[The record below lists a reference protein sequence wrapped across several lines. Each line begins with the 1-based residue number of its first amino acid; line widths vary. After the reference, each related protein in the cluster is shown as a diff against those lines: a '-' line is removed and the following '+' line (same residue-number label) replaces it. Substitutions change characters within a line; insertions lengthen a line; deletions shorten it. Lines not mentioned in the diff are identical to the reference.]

1 MQLRSLHA
9 LLGPNLWSREAV
21 VTAEIEATACGELRY
36 DVPAGCGDRLLA
48 CLPELKEQP
57 DRFVDRLRRGLPTG
71 DVVARVA
78 AELQAVVV
86 GTPRAPALS
95 IGNDTETLRIVVPCE
110 DPPVT
115 RACLRAACDLVASA
129 VAGRSFDVAKQVE
142 RLRETANLICLGP
155 TTGTIVRAARERGIP
170 TRRLDDGS
178 LVLLGYGAKQHR
190 IRMAVTDRTGAI
202 PQDIAQDKELTK
214 QLLRDIGVPTPM
226 GRAVESAADAWR
238 AACEIGGPVV
248 VKPRNA
254 NHGRG
259 VTINL
264 TSREQVEK
272 AFTVAEPEGDGVL
285 VEEFAV
291 GAEHRLLVVD
301 GRMVAASRAE
311 PEQVVGDGVRTITQ
325 LVDELNADPRRGE
338 DWASPLCIVE
348 LDPPAR
354 LLLEQQGYK
363 PESIPA
369 RGATVLIHYNGEFLT
384 DVTDQVHPAL
394 AAACVLAAR
403 VIGLNI
409 AGIDMI
415 ARDISLPP
423 DEQEAR
429 IIEVNS
435 GPGMRMHFDP
445 QFGKPRPVGQFIID
459 GLFTRGDDGRIP
471 IAAVAGGPRA
481 ANIARLVRE
490 QLLPTRPH
498 LGLVGTDGLWVGRH
512 QLKSDPCDQAASGR
526 ALLLHPDV
534 DAAVFALSDESI
546 RRDGLAFDLCTVA
559 VLPTTGDPE
568 IRRLLVEAVH
578 PERGT
583 VVLEPGDAAGAK
595 LAADAGRKVVTA
607 AAADDAALAAAVVSL
622 LNEPRA

>member
-1 MQLRSLHA
+1 M
-9 LLGPNLWSREAV
+9 
-21 VTAEIEATACGELRY
+21 TAEIEAVALGELRY
-36 DVPAGCGDRLLA
+36 DAPEGLGERLLT

-57 DRFVDRLRRGLPTG
+57 DRFVERLRRGLPTG

-95 IGNDTETLRIVVPCE
+95 LPAGETDVAKIVVPCE

-115 RACLRAACDLVASA
+115 RECIRAAYDLVAAA
-129 VAGRSFDVAKQVE
+129 VAGLPCDVAQLVE

-178 LVLLGYGAKQHR
+178 LVLLGHGAKQHR

-202 PQDIAQDKELTK
+202 PQDIAQDKDLTK
-214 QLLRDIGVPTPM
+214 QLLRDIGVPVPA
-226 GRAVESAADAWR
+226 GRIVESAVDAWR

-264 TSREQVEK
+264 STREQIEK
-272 AFTVAEPEGDGVL
+272 AFAVAVPEGDGVL

-291 GAEHRLLVVD
+291 GAEHRVLVID

-311 PEQVVGDGVRTITQ
+311 PEQVVGDGVRTVAQ
-325 LVDELNADPRRGE
+325 LIDELNADPRRGE

-384 DVTDQVHPAL
+384 DVTDQVHPSL

-403 VIGLNI
+403 VVGLNI
-409 AGIDMI
+409 AGIDVI

-423 DEQEAR
+423 DEQGAR

-471 IAAVAGGPRA
+471 IMAVAGGPRSTS
-481 ANIARLVRE
+481 IARLVCD
-490 QLLPTRPH
+490 QLQKKRPH
-498 LGLVGTDGLWVGRH
+498 VGLVGDAGLWVGSH
-512 QLKSDPCDQAASGR
+512 QIKSSPCDDAASGR

-534 DAAVFALSDESI
+534 DAAVFALSDESV
-546 RRDGLAFDLCTVA
+546 RRNGLAFDLCDVA
-559 VLPTTGDPE
+559 VLPAAGDAE
-568 IRRLLVEAVH
+568 VRRLLVDVVH
-578 PERGT
+578 PLRGT
-583 VVLEPGDAAGAK
+583 VVVEPGDKAGAQ

-607 AAADDAALAAAVVSL
+607 AATDDAALAAAAVKL
-622 LNEPRA
+622 L